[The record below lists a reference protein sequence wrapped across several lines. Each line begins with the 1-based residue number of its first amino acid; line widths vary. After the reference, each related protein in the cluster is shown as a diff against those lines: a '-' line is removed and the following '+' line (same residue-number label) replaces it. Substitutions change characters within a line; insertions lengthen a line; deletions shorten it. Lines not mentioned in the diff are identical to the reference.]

1 MDKKLDEI
9 EIEEISLDV
18 DDKYEVTLDVNS
30 STEDLLSG
38 LTIDESK
45 EEIGG
50 EIKEGSDLN
59 ESSSE
64 ELGKEELGVSEL
76 PQEAGEVEENQEEN
90 NISLSVDEL
99 DSILSDAKVEE
110 VIAESTEIG
119 TPPIGT
125 GEPEVAEGE
134 EEHLKSVDFSSAEEA
149 VNFEEEKLSEG
160 EEEHLKSIDFS
171 GAEEAVSFEEEKLSE
186 VEEETIK
193 DYGDIV
199 FMSSEGY
206 NKVTSEEISEESL
219 TVGEETQVSEEL
231 PPIEEK
237 PQEEAFTVSEE
248 EISAGTVISPED
260 LGISGEGG
268 KETGEFEVGEF
279 PEITEEMIE
288 SQKLDV
294 LGGEKEEEISFSG
307 VGEESPFE
315 VSETK
320 GGEIVG
326 GFEEIEEIGLGEIK
340 TGEESQFGEIKEEVA
355 ETGEGKEFE
364 IVDDISVSK
373 REFEG
378 ISESEEIETIGG
390 EEEIKVSVTPEEV
403 GLEEIKLTP
412 QEETEEIV
420 GIGFEGV
427 GEEKIEKPLEG
438 EVSGAEEVVNF
449 VEESVGL
456 AGIGEVSQEVI
467 TQKSSKIEEAIEGLT
482 ESEKEGLRKVLG
494 YLDKLLENLPEE
506 KVKEFAS
513 SEYYDL
519 YVRLFDKLNIK

>member
-50 EIKEGSDLN
+50 EIKEGSDLNESSSN

-149 VNFEEEKLSEG
+149 VSLEEEKLSEG
-160 EEEHLKSIDFS
+160 EEET
-171 GAEEAVSFEEEKLSE
+171 V
-186 VEEETIK
+186 K

-355 ETGEGKEFE
+355 ETGKGKEFE

-373 REFEG
+373 KEFEG

-403 GLEEIKLTP
+403 GLEEIELTP

-456 AGIGEVSQEVI
+456 AGIGEVPQEVI

>member
-50 EIKEGSDLN
+50 EIKEGSDLNESSSN

-149 VNFEEEKLSEG
+149 VSLEEEKLSEG
-160 EEEHLKSIDFS
+160 EEET
-171 GAEEAVSFEEEKLSE
+171 V
-186 VEEETIK
+186 K

-355 ETGEGKEFE
+355 ETGKEKEFE

-403 GLEEIKLTP
+403 GLEEIELTP

-456 AGIGEVSQEVI
+456 AGIGEVPQEVI

>member
-50 EIKEGSDLN
+50 EIKEGSDLNESSSN

-149 VNFEEEKLSEG
+149 VSLEEEKLSEG
-160 EEEHLKSIDFS
+160 EEET
-171 GAEEAVSFEEEKLSE
+171 V
-186 VEEETIK
+186 K

-199 FMSSEGY
+199 FMSSESY

-355 ETGEGKEFE
+355 ETGKGKEFE

-403 GLEEIKLTP
+403 GLEEIELTP

-456 AGIGEVSQEVI
+456 AGIGEVPQEVI

>member
-59 ESSSE
+59 ESSSNESSSE

-76 PQEAGEVEENQEEN
+76 PQEAGKVEENQEEN

-149 VNFEEEKLSEG
+149 VSLEEEKLSEG
-160 EEEHLKSIDFS
+160 EEET
-171 GAEEAVSFEEEKLSE
+171 V
-186 VEEETIK
+186 K

-355 ETGEGKEFE
+355 ETGKGKEFE

-373 REFEG
+373 KEFEG

-403 GLEEIKLTP
+403 GLEEIELTP

-427 GEEKIEKPLEG
+427 GEEKIEKTLEG

-456 AGIGEVSQEVI
+456 AGIGEVPQEVI

>member
-59 ESSSE
+59 ESSSNESSSE

-76 PQEAGEVEENQEEN
+76 PQETSEVEENQEEN

-110 VIAESTEIG
+110 VIAKSTEIG

-134 EEHLKSVDFSSAEEA
+134 EEHLKSVDFSSAEES
-149 VNFEEEKLSEG
+149 VSLEEEKLSEG
-160 EEEHLKSIDFS
+160 EEET
-171 GAEEAVSFEEEKLSE
+171 V
-186 VEEETIK
+186 K

-260 LGISGEGG
+260 LGISGEKG
-268 KETGEFEVGEF
+268 KEIGEFEVGEF

-355 ETGEGKEFE
+355 ETGKGKEFE
-364 IVDDISVSK
+364 IVDDISISK

-403 GLEEIKLTP
+403 GLEEIELTP
-412 QEETEEIV
+412 QGETEEIV

-456 AGIGEVSQEVI
+456 AGIGEVPQEVI

>member
-59 ESSSE
+59 ESSSNESSSE

-76 PQEAGEVEENQEEN
+76 PQETSEVEENQEEN

-149 VNFEEEKLSEG
+149 VSLEEEKLSEG
-160 EEEHLKSIDFS
+160 EEET
-171 GAEEAVSFEEEKLSE
+171 V
-186 VEEETIK
+186 K

-355 ETGEGKEFE
+355 ETGKGKEFE

-373 REFEG
+373 KEFEG

-403 GLEEIKLTP
+403 GLEEIELTP

-456 AGIGEVSQEVI
+456 AGIGEVPQEVI